1 MPRVEDAYQ
10 ACARQVHQAG
20 SSFYYGIRL
29 LPPAKRNALYAVYAW
44 SRICD
49 DAVDDYEGEEA
60 QRRLQAAADLYDRAS
75 GEGWAELEDPLGVAM
90 GDAIRRFHLSDAP
103 FRGLI
108 EGMKM
113 DLTRRR
119 YETFADL
126 EDYCQHVAGTVGV
139 LCVEIFG
146 FKDARA
152 RTLAVQLGVAL
163 QLTNIIRDLREDV
176 GRGRLYLP
184 RETLQTAGISPE
196 EAMERPQA
204 LAWANTLARIGERA
218 RGYYR
223 GAGELFDLIEPDSQA
238 CLQLLY
244 DVYFRLLQK
253 MEKIGYDV
261 WTRQVR
267 VSRHEKLGMI
277 GRVLWHQANG

>member
-1 MPRVEDAYQ
+1 MHRVEDAYQ

-29 LPPAKRNALYAVYAW
+29 LPLAKRNALYAVYAW
-44 SRICD
+44 SRLCD
-49 DAVDDYEGEEA
+49 DAVDDYEGDEA
-60 QRRLQAAADLYDRAS
+60 ERHLQAAADVYDDALS
-75 GEGWAELEDPLGVAM
+75 EGWAELDDPLGVAM

-113 DLTRRR
+113 DLTARR
-119 YETFADL
+119 YDTFADL
-126 EDYCQHVAGTVGV
+126 EDYCRHVAGTVGV

-146 FKDARA
+146 FKDTRA
-152 RTLAVQLGVAL
+152 RTLAIQLGIAL

-184 RETLQTAGISPE
+184 REALQTAGITPE
-196 EAMERPQA
+196 EAMARPNA
-204 LAWANTLARIGERA
+204 LPWANTLARLGERA
-218 RGYYR
+218 QDYYR
-223 GAGELFDLIEPDSQA
+223 AALELFDLIEPDSQA

-244 DVYFRLLQK
+244 GVYFRLLQK

-261 WTRQVR
+261 WTRRVR
-267 VSRHEKLGMI
+267 VSRHEQLGMI